1 MTVIPGSSSPAS
13 GTSSKPT
20 CATRRSAPADPSAFL
35 APMVS
40 RFWAVK
46 IAVGAGAAASR
57 SRVALLGRLLVVD
70 VTADQPFIG
79 FYASGLERCQVSAV
93 AFGGRVDLPEVTEE
107 PDPGVPGVNQVTD
120 GQPGT
125 AEVVADHRV
134 RGNGRRGPVGEHHL
148 GPRRSSGQQV
158 AVIGA
163 AGDDDQTVDPPGA
176 EGLKQRSFPRGVAVG
191 ARAHD
196 KAVLFAHHVLDR
208 AQQLGRERVRDVLE
222 QDPDDR
228 RGLAGEP
235 QVACRDVV
243 PVVELLDG
251 PPYPRRA
258 FRANAIPAVDD
269 AGDSH
274 DADPR
279 QRCHIAHGRV
289 STTPGDSAGGRN
301 GIVPHAQI
309 SRSPVGAR

>member
-1 MTVIPGSSSPAS
+1 MSEGIINPDGSPGPNFGKAAQLKAS
-13 GTSSKPT
+13 DKGAFSLT
-20 CATRRSAPADPSAFL
+20 PS
-35 APMVS
+35 
-40 RFWAVK
+40 
-46 IAVGAGAAASR
+46 IN
-57 SRVALLGRLLVVD
+57 
-70 VTADQPFIG
+70 
-79 FYASGLERCQVSAV
+79 
-93 AFGGRVDLPEVTEE
+93 LPEVTEE

-125 AEVVADHRV
+125 ADVVADHRV
-134 RGNGRRGPVGEHHL
+134 RGNGRRGPVREHHL
-148 GPRRSSGQQV
+148 GAPAQFGQQV

-176 EGLKQRSFPRGVAVG
+176 EGLKQRSFPGGVAVG

-196 KAVLFAHHVLDR
+196 EAVLFAHHVLDR

-222 QDPDDR
+222 QNPDDR

-251 PPYPRRA
+251 PPYPRHA
-258 FRANAIPAVDD
+258 FRAHTVPAVDD

-279 QRCHIAHGRV
+279 QRCHVSHGRV
-289 STTPGDSAGGRN
+289 STRLAGRLATN
-301 GIVPHAQI
+301 LAARFATRLAARYGIVPHAPI